1 MNHDHF
7 DESGQ
12 LLQTWKEEIMSSIHC
27 ALPGTVV
34 SFDEESQTAVIQ
46 PAVKHRLVSSRAERS
61 GAEGSPSSVSLP
73 LLRDVPVFM
82 PVPFEVNPG
91 DACLVIFAD
100 IDIDAWFET
109 GEPSVPPSGRM
120 HSLSD
125 GFAFVGFRPR
135 VIPSEVEGSPL

>member
-1 MNHDHF
+1 MM
-7 DESGQ
+7 DEQ
-12 LLQTWKEEIMSSIHC
+12 KRQEELQALKQEIFESLHC
-27 ALPGTVV
+27 ALPGIVE
-34 SFDEESQTAVIQ
+34 SFDAETKTAVIR

-73 LLRDVPVFM
+73 LLHDVPVFM
-82 PVPFEVNPG
+82 PVPFEVHEG
-91 DACLVIFAD
+91 DACLVVFAD
-100 IDIDAWFET
+100 RDIDAWFET
-109 GEPSVPPSGRM
+109 GEAEVPPSGRM

>member
-1 MNHDHF
+1 MM
-7 DESGQ
+7 DEQ
-12 LLQTWKEEIMSSIHC
+12 KRQEELQALKREILESLHC
-27 ALPGTVV
+27 ALPGIV
-34 SFDEESQTAVIQ
+34 ESYDSETQTAIIR

-82 PVPFEVNPG
+82 PVPFEVHEG
-91 DACLVIFAD
+91 DACLLVFAD
-100 IDIDAWFET
+100 RDIDAWFET
-109 GEPSVPPSGRM
+109 GEAEVPPSGRM

-135 VIPSEVEGSPL
+135 VIPSEAEGSPL

>member
-1 MNHDHF
+1 MM
-7 DESGQ
+7 DEQ
-12 LLQTWKEEIMSSIHC
+12 KRQEELQALKRDIFESLHC

-34 SFDEESQTAVIQ
+34 SFDAESQTAVIRSTVKRKVEQ
-46 PAVKHRLVSSRAERS
+46 GDGFFRSRTGTERTVPAV
-61 GAEGSPSSVSLP
+61 PLP

-100 IDIDAWFET
+100 RDIDAWFES
-109 GEPSVPPSGRM
+109 GEAEVPPSGRM

-135 VIPSEVEGSPL
+135 VIDADP

>member
-46 PAVKHRLVSSRAERS
+46 PAVKSSS
-61 GAEGSPSSVSLP
+61 GIELP

-82 PVPFEVNPG
+82 PVSFEINEG

-100 IDIDAWFET
+100 RDIDSWFET
-109 GEPSVPPSGRM
+109 GEAEVPPSGRM

-125 GFAFVGFRPR
+125 GFAFVGFRATQQRNGGDLSTRP
-135 VIPSEVEGSPL
+135 

>member
-1 MNHDHF
+1 MM
-7 DESGQ
+7 DEQ
-12 LLQTWKEEIMSSIHC
+12 KRQEELQALKRDIFESLHC
-27 ALPGTVV
+27 ALPGIV
-34 SFDEESQTAVIQ
+34 ESYDSETQTAVIR

-82 PVPFEVNPG
+82 PVPFEVHEG
-91 DACLVIFAD
+91 DACLLVFAD
-100 IDIDAWFET
+100 RDIDAWFET
-109 GEPSVPPSGRM
+109 GEAEVPPSGRM

-135 VIPSEVEGSPL
+135 VIPSEAEGSPL